1 MNSNYVLYVKRTWP
15 TATFSFVDSNNNVV
29 LERTYDCNAE
39 SALVNYRNFMLE
51 IQSTL
56 PKGKKISLEVI
67 QVEDT
72 VQ

>member
-39 SALVNYRNFMLE
+39 SALVNCRNFMLE